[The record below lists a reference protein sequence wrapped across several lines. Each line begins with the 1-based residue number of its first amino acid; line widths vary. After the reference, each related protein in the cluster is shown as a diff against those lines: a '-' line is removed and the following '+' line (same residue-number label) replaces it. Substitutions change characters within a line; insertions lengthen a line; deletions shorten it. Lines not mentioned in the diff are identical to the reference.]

1 MENFEPEIVAFCCH
15 YCAYTAAD
23 MAGSKRISYPS
34 NVKIIRVPCT
44 GKVDAIHIMTA
55 FEKGADG
62 VYVAGCLEGD
72 CHFKNGNT
80 RAAHRVTHVQ
90 EILAD
95 IGWEKERV
103 AMITMSAGMGERF
116 AQTAREFTQKIK
128 ELGPGPVKAIH
139 TKTLQSAKAS

>member
-23 MAGSKRISYPS
+23 MAGSKRIAYPA

-44 GKVDAIHIMTA
+44 GKVDALHILTA

-72 CHFKNGNT
+72 CHFKNGNI
-80 RAAHRVTHVQ
+80 RASHRVSHVQ
-90 EILAD
+90 NILED

-103 AMITMSAGMGERF
+103 EMIMMSAGMGERF

-128 ELGPGPVKAIH
+128 ELGPSPIEFM
-139 TKTLQSAKAS
+139 LQPAKAL